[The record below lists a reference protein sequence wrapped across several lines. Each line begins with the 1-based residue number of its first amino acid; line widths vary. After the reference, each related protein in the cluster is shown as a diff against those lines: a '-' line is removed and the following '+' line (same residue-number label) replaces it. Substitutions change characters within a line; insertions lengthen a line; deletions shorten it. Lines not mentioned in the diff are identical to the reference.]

1 MQLFCSYKPK
11 AGAGVFF
18 VHTAAGT
25 AYCFP
30 GVWVGFFMLFESV
43 CFCQCQVYIKTAGE
57 QQGSQVMDQFE
68 D

>member
-11 AGAGVFF
+11 AGVGVFF

-25 AYCFP
+25 AYCFT
-30 GVWVGFFMLFESV
+30 GVWVGFFMLFERV
-43 CFCQCQVYIKTAGE
+43 CFRQVYIKTAGV